1 MPTLKVALL
10 GANGNVGGP
19 ILSQLLSSP
28 SNHSVTVLH
37 RPSSTSPLP
46 SHPNLNPV
54 PLPSSPTISSLTP
67 LLKDHDAV
75 IIAIPLTNLDLHLDL
90 ASAAAA
96 AGVKHYMPADFGSV
110 DSAAPLSQKL
120 VPLFGRKSAVRQRLT
135 DLARQHEGTGFTWT
149 ALVNGHFFDWALKT
163 NFMHFDL
170 RAKKALVL
178 GDGEQRMSLSTL
190 GRVAEATVRVLEMG
204 AEGREEVRGRT
215 LMVQS
220 FCVTQWEVLRALEG
234 ATRGKWEV
242 EREGVEG
249 FVRREEGR
257 RDEGSKEAV
266 EELVFALGVMEGDWT
281 RREEFAMGL
290 LGLEDEDLGEVVG
303 RVVREME
310 AEEKGDR

>member
-10 GANGNVGGP
+10 GANGNVGAP
-19 ILSQLLSSP
+19 ILSHLLS

-37 RPSSTSPLP
+37 RPTSTSPLP
-46 SHPNLNPV
+46 SHPNLHPI
-54 PLPSSPTISSLTP
+54 PLPSSPTVTTLTP
-67 LLKDHDAV
+67 LLKNHDAV
-75 IIAIPLTNLDLHLDL
+75 IIAIPLTSLDFHLDL
-90 ASAAAA
+90 ATAAAH
-96 AGVKHYMPADFGSV
+96 AGVKHYIPADFGSV
-110 DSAAPLSQKL
+110 DSGAPLSQKL

-135 DLARQHEGTGFTWT
+135 DLAGQHAGFTWT

-163 NFMHFDL
+163 DFMHFDV
-170 RAKKALVL
+170 RGRKALVL

-190 GRVAEATVRVLEMG
+190 ARVAEATVRVLEMG
-204 AEGREEVRGRT
+204 AEGRAEVRGRT

-234 ATRGKWEV
+234 VTGGRWEV

-257 RDEGSKEAV
+257 RDRGSKAAV

-303 RVVREME
+303 RVVREVE
-310 AEEKGDR
+310 AEGKGA